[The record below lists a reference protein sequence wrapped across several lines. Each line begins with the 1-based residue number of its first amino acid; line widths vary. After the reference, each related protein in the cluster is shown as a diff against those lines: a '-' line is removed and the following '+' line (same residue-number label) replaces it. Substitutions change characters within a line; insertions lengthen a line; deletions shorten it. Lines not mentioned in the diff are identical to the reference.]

1 MENKARSEA
10 AIIAL
15 AARFK
20 LLAEPVRLRI
30 LEMLAE
36 GERSVQEVTALTGL
50 RQPHISRQLAILAES
65 GILLRRK
72 EGTRVYYSL
81 RDSNISAIMETASRS
96 LREHLL
102 ERLENLE
109 D

>member
-1 MENKARSEA
+1 MSKLARSDA
-10 AIIAL
+10 ALTAL

-30 LEMLAE
+30 LEILAE
-36 GERSVQEVTALTGL
+36 GEKSVQEVTAAAGL
-50 RQPHISRQLAILAES
+50 RQPHISRQLAILSES
-65 GILLRRK
+65 GVLLRRK

-81 RDSNISAIMETASRS
+81 ADSHISALLDIAGRS
-96 LREHLL
+96 LHEHLAG
-102 ERLENLE
+102 RLEELE